1 MASYFIYFIPLFIF
15 FQASVTSQSTDFLP
29 AVDDDAL
36 SVHSDFSE
44 ASEMVSFYL
53 KQFYSTFTAAY
64 EFMSCNISKENLWK
78 RVFNISVNDC

>member
-1 MASYFIYFIPLFIF
+1 MASYLIFIYFLIHLFIF
-15 FQASVTSQSTDFLP
+15 FQASITSQSTDLLP

-64 EFMSCNISKENLWK
+64 EFMSCNISKENL
-78 RVFNISVNDC
+78 